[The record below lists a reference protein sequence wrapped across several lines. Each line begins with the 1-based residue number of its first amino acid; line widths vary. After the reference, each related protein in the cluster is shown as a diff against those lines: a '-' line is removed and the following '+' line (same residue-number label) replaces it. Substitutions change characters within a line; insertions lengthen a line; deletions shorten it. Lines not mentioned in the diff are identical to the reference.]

1 MALAPDPWQLAA
13 DSLWPAEDPFLDDP
27 AGWVRHATGE
37 APWSRQVEVMDSVR
51 RNRRT
56 AVPASH
62 GPGKSWTAARLVAYW
77 LSVHPVGTAFV
88 VTSAP
93 TWPQVKAILWRE
105 IGKAHKAGNLLGHVT
120 QDAQWKVDGELVA
133 YGRKPADHDEHG
145 FQGIHAP
152 KVLVI
157 LDEATG
163 IPRQLWT
170 AASTLLTN
178 ADARFL
184 AIGNPDDPTSEFAA
198 ICEGADP
205 IVGGMSDRGWNVI
218 PIAAMS
224 TPNFTGEPV
233 SEEMANALVTHM
245 WAEEFARD
253 VGGPVLVDAHRELV
267 RLCATGL
274 GLAAGLAALTDE
286 QRDVIYS
293 ASLYV
298 SKVLGLFP
306 ADAQDGV
313 IPWSWVRSCVGP
325 DAQALAGQ
333 LLVPVRLGVDVG
345 GSEQGDETVVYEL
358 RGKHV
363 GRRWSV
369 RSADPDKVARTVED
383 AIREANP
390 DRVNIDSIGIGW
402 GVMGMLRRTF
412 PRLEVNGVN
421 VGEAASEPAKFVNL
435 RSEIWWTV
443 GRNLCKDRGWDL
455 SEATEATLQQLASPR
470 WREDASGRVVVE
482 KKDEIRKRLG
492 RSTDDADALL
502 LSAFEPATKPEFDA
516 SSWGTPRGTGR
527 R

>member
-1 MALAPDPWQLAA
+1 VTATDPWARALEQLYPPE
-13 DSLWPAEDPFLDDP
+13 SPYLDDP
-27 AGWVRHATGE
+27 AGWVRAHTGE
-37 APWSRQVEVMDSVR
+37 APWSRQVAVMDSVR
-51 RNRRT
+51 HNRRT

-77 LSVHPVGTAFV
+77 LSVHPVGSAFV

-105 IGKAHKAGNLLGHVT
+105 IGKAHKAGGLLGHVT

-178 ADARFL
+178 TDARFL

-205 IVGGMSDRGWNVI
+205 IEGGMSDRGWHVI

-224 TPNFTGEPV
+224 TPNFTGEQV
-233 SEEMANALVTHM
+233 SAEMANALVTHM

-253 VGGPVLVDAHRELV
+253 VGGQSLVDAHRHLV
-267 RLCATGL
+267 DLCASGL

-286 QRDVIYS
+286 QRDVVHS

-298 SKVLGLFP
+298 SKVLGMFP
-306 ADAQDGV
+306 ADATDGV

-325 DAQALAGQ
+325 DARALAGQ
-333 LLVPVRLGVDVG
+333 LEVPVRLGVDVG

-358 RGKHV
+358 CGKHV

-369 RSADPDKVARTVED
+369 RSADPDKVARTVEG

-412 PRLEVNGVN
+412 PQLEVNGVN
-421 VGEAASEPAKFVNL
+421 VGEAASEPSKFVNL

-443 GRNLCKDRGWDL
+443 GRQLCKDRGWDL
-455 SEATEATLQQLASPR
+455 TEATEPTLQQLASPR
-470 WREDASGRVVVE
+470 WKEDPSGRVAVE
-482 KKDEIRKRLG
+482 RKDDIRKRLG

-502 LSAFEPATKPEFDA
+502 LAAYEAPGPQQVSQQRYEDYRAT
-516 SSWGTPRGTGR
+516 R